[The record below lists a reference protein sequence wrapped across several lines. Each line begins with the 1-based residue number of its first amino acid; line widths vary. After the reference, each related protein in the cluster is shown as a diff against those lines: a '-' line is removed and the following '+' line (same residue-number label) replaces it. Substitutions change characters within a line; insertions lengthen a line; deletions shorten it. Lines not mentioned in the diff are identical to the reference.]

1 MRHLTAVAA
10 CVVLALAATAGGIA
24 NAAPAAHHIHSPV
37 QGSFYDGHKDA
48 IVVTDSSGKTQA
60 HLMHINFAPGLRGL
74 KPGLFPRIFL
84 FHGASAMGQLMVLGA
99 EPGEKDY
106 SPVWR
111 VIDVRWNMG
120 MTPTLLTSDDQIDA
134 ARAGGMVTTTSR
146 KLLLNAP
153 VIKSNVADP
162 GSVKPPKVF
171 MTFYDAHKD
180 GMLATDVSNK
190 AQAAARHINF
200 AHQLGTLDP
209 SSFPEIYIVKGRQAP
224 RQLMVLGSEP
234 GEKDYSPLWLETN
247 VRWKH
252 GVKPIVIKSDDQVDA
267 LIAKGKVVE
276 TGTNIVLDCPVTS
289 TP

>member
-1 MRHLTAVAA
+1 MRHLAAVAA
-10 CVVLALAATAGGIA
+10 CVALVLVGTAGGPA
-24 NAAPAAHHIHSPV
+24 NATPMVKHVSTAV
-37 QGSFYDGHKDA
+37 QGSLYDDHTDA
-48 IVVTDSSGKTQA
+48 IVVTDSSGKAQA
-60 HLMHINFAPGLRGL
+60 AAMHINFAPGLRGL

-84 FHGASAMGQLMVLGA
+84 FHGPTAMGQMTVLGA

-111 VIDVRWNMG
+111 VVDVSWNMG
-120 MTPTLLTSDDQIDA
+120 MTPTLLGSDDEIDA
-134 ARAGGMVTTTSR
+134 ARAAGKVTTTPR

-153 VIKSNVADP
+153 VIASNVSDL
-162 GSVKPPKVF
+162 STVSPPKVF

-180 GMLATDVSNK
+180 GMLATDVSSK
-190 AQAAARHINF
+190 AQAAAKHINF

-209 SSFPEIYIVKGRQAP
+209 SSFPEIYIVQGRHAP
-224 RQLMVLGSEP
+224 GQLMVLGSEP

-247 VRWKH
+247 EHWKK

-267 LIAKGKVVE
+267 LIAQGKLVE
-276 TGTNIVLDCPVTS
+276 TGTHIVLDCPVTS